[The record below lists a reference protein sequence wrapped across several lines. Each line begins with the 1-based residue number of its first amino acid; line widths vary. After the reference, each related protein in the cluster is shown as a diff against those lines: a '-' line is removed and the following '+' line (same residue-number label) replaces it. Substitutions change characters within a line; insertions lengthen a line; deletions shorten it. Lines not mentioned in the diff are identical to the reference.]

1 MTLWETLIPILLAD
15 VLNPVLFGFMVY
27 AAGTRQPMAN
37 SSAALL
43 GHTAAYFTVGILIA
57 PVVEKVSHRIAHP
70 HSVDFI
76 VSGVIGLLLV
86 WAAWLSTRPP
96 KEKVQKEYQ
105 GLTPVQTFMTGAV
118 INFIALPFALPYF
131 AAMGQILKADLTTFN
146 AILVLL
152 GYNLA
157 YALPFS
163 VVPVLVLIMGDE
175 SRAILER
182 INTWIEK
189 AGNVLMPVL
198 LGLVGLALTADALVF
213 FFTGKGLI

>member
-15 VLNPVLFGFMVY
+15 LLNPVLFGFMVY
-27 AAGTRQPMAN
+27 AAGTRQPIAS

-43 GHTAAYFTVGILIA
+43 GHTAVYFTVGILIA

-76 VSGVIGLLLV
+76 VSGVVGLLLV

-96 KEKVQKEYQ
+96 KEKAQKEYG

-118 INFIALPFALPYF
+118 INFIGLPFALPYF
-131 AAMGQILKADLTTFN
+131 AALGQVLKADLTTFN

-157 YALPFS
+157 YALPFTL
-163 VVPVLVLIMGDE
+163 VPLLVLIMGDE
-175 SRAILER
+175 SGGILKRINER
-182 INTWIEK
+182 IDK
-189 AGNVLMPVL
+189 VSNVMMPAL
-198 LGLVGLALTADALVF
+198 LGLVGLALVADALVF
-213 FFTGKGLI
+213 LLTGKGLV